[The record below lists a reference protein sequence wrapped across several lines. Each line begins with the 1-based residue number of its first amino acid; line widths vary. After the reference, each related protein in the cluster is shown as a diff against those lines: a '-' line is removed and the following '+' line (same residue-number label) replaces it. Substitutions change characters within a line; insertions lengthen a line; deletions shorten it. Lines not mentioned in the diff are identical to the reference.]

1 MAIYNSMEF
10 GLKAE
15 QRQILS
21 QKMIQSAQILQ
32 MNAQE
37 LSGYIRELALENPV
51 VDLVEKAPE
60 SPEKDKQKERDTE
73 EWLNSYEDRGYAS
86 FSGYDADADD
96 REDFNFSVDEG
107 ESLAE
112 YLRAQLMQQDFTAK
126 ERKILDFMLESMDSR
141 GYMTEDTAYIAK
153 TYGVEIKDVE
163 RMLKVIQSLDP
174 AGVGAGTLAECLLL
188 QAGRRGILTPLMKCL
203 ITEHLEDI
211 AANRMPY
218 LAKACETDMTT
229 LAEAIRS
236 IRELNPK
243 PGNSFSDR
251 RQLRYITPDVLF
263 IKFADHFDILL
274 NERLYPGIR
283 VNDYYRSLSRDSDD
297 KEVVEYL
304 NGKIRQ
310 TEWVRECI
318 EKRNSTLLKISQQ
331 LFLFQKEFFL
341 NGNRALR
348 PLRMSDVA
356 EALEVHESTVSRA
369 VKGKYLQCAY
379 GVYPMSYFFRSGI
392 TSEEGKTVATD
403 RIKDRI
409 REIIDGEDRKKPL
422 SDQKICDMLEKEG
435 LSISRRAVAKYRDE
449 MGIAATSKRRTYEE

>member
-1 MAIYNSMEF
+1 MAIYHSMEF

-37 LSGYIRELALENPV
+37 LAGYIRELALENPV
-51 VDLVEKAPE
+51 VDIVEKAPE
-60 SPEKDKQKERDTE
+60 EEKDKKKEQETE
-73 EWLNSYEDRGYAS
+73 EWLNTYEDRSYTS
-86 FSGYDADADD
+86 FSGADTDADD
-96 REDFNFSVDEG
+96 REDFNFRVDEG

-112 YLRAQLMQQDFTAK
+112 YLRAQLMQEEFPALD
-126 ERKILDFMLESMDSR
+126 RKILDFMLESLDSR
-141 GYMTEDTAYIAK
+141 GYMTEDPDYIAK
-153 TYGVEIKDVE
+153 AYGVSTEDVE
-163 RMLKVIQSLDP
+163 RLLGIIKRLDP
-174 AGVGAGTLAECLLL
+174 AGVGARNLSECLLL
-188 QAGRRGILTPLMKCL
+188 QAQRSGILTPLLESL
-203 ITEHLEDI
+203 IKDHLEDI
-211 AANRMPY
+211 AANRLPY
-218 LAKACETDMTT
+218 LAKCCGTDMEE
-229 LAEAIRS
+229 LAEALKT

-251 RQLRYITPDVLF
+251 RQLKYITPDVIF

-283 VNDYYRSLSRDSDD
+283 VNEYYKNLSHDSED

-310 TEWVRECI
+310 TEWVKECI
-318 EKRNSTLLKISQQ
+318 EKRNSTLLKISRQ

-341 NGNRALR
+341 HGNQALR
-348 PLRMSDVA
+348 PLRMADVA

-379 GVYPMSYFFRSGI
+379 GVYPMSYFFRGGI
-392 TSEEGKTVATD
+392 TSGEGTTVATD
-403 RIKDRI
+403 RVKERI
-409 REIIDGEDRKKPL
+409 REIIGREDRKKPL
-422 SDQKICDMLEKEG
+422 SDQKICDMLEEEG
-435 LSISRRAVAKYRDE
+435 LGVSRRAVAKYRDE
-449 MGIAATSKRRTYEE
+449 MGIPATSKRRTYGE